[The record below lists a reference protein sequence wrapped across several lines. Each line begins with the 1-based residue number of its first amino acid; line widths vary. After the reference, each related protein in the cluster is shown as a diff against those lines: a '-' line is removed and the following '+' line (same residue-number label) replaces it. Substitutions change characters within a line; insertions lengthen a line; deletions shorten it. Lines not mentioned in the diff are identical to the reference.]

1 MKLQLIGLCLFFD
14 MRKHFLLRLVEGAIH
29 IGKVLDFFQVF
40 GISAF
45 HHIKKLKEEGLI
57 LQKGDIFRLSTIF

>member
-1 MKLQLIGLCLFFD
+1 
-14 MRKHFLLRLVEGAIH
+14 LVEGAIH

-57 LQKGDIFRLSTIF
+57 LQKEDIFRLSTIF